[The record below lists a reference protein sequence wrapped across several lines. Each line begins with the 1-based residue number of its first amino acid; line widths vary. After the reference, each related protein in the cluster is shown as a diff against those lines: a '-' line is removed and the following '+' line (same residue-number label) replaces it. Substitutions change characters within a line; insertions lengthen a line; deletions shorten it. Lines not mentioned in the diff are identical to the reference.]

1 MTKYPITDENMLDLL
16 RRYPFLKIRKIHG
29 DGSDEYLTDEENI
42 ENNYYK
48 IWDGSGWE
56 NLWKNRYLIRL
67 FKLYDSWDNEKKQQ
81 FNFTDIKEKFGSLR
95 IYTSVHTDDRL
106 ENIAENISEYTCA
119 ECGKEPRTED
129 GKRVIWTTG
138 GWITNLCKD
147 CVRKY
152 VLKNAEGELS
162 EEIIEQYVDNMKNVQ
177 EKPFGYK
184 QYGQDSVKEVI
195 YKETPDGWLEVD
207 KIEYLDPEEE
217 KKKFIESFK
226 GE

>member
-16 RRYPFLKIRKIHG
+16 HRYPFLKIRKIHG

-56 NLWKNRYLIRL
+56 NLWKNRYLLRL

-81 FNFTDIKEKFGSLR
+81 FNFTDIKEKFGALR

>member
-16 RRYPFLKIRKIHG
+16 RRYPFLKIRKLM
-29 DGSDEYLTDEENI
+29 DGSDAYLTDEENI
-42 ENNYYK
+42 QNNYYK
-48 IWDGSGWE
+48 LWDGSGWE
-56 NLWKNRYLIRL
+56 NLWKNRYLLRL
-67 FKLYDSWDNEKKQQ
+67 FKLYDSWDSEKQKQ
-81 FNFTDIKEKFGSLR
+81 FCFTDIKEKFGTLR

-152 VLKNAEGELS
+152 VLKNAEGELP

-207 KIEYLDPEEE
+207 KIEYLDLEEE

>member
-56 NLWKNRYLIRL
+56 NLWKNRYLLRL

-81 FNFTDIKEKFGSLR
+81 FNFTDIKEKFGTLR

-106 ENIAENISEYTCA
+106 EGIAENISGYTCA

-152 VLKNAEGELS
+152 VLKNAEGELP
-162 EEIIEQYVDNMKNVQ
+162 EEVIEQYVDNMKNVQ